1 MKEKKQYSSLYQSQI
16 LKQVTK
22 RKNLKKIIA
31 VMKEDKQAFGAITAK
46 PTDLHEA
53 FSYTIRS
60 LNFLIPVY
68 INLTKLALEV
78 VL

>member
-22 RKNLKKIIA
+22 RKNVGKILT
-31 VMKEDKQAFGAITAK
+31 VMKGDKQAFGAITAK

-53 FSYTIRS
+53 F
-60 LNFLIPVY
+60 LVY
-68 INLTKLALEV
+68 INLTKLALEI
-78 VL
+78 LL